1 MGREGGLWRDSP
13 PQPRRSRSEASTLVW
28 PQRQNFR
35 AWGVWAQSPR
45 HLLEHSLRGKA
56 QSSPQGRQ
64 MRDTPAWADQRLTP
78 SAGNTSPWMT
88 TQPLP
93 DLCPCRWP
101 EILLIRQEKRTPPP
115 CTNTHATQAAG
126 EETLGHVSIDPN
138 VNEGS
143 HSVWET
149 TVPGKNS
156 CLAIGLFGNSLCHCS

>member
-1 MGREGGLWRDSP
+1 MGWEGGLWRDSP

-64 MRDTPAWADQRLTP
+64 RRDTPAWAEQRLTP

-93 DLCPCRWP
+93 DLCPLQVARDTTHKT
-101 EILLIRQEKRTPPP
+101 REKDSPTVHKHPRHP
-115 CTNTHATQAAG
+115 G
-126 EETLGHVSIDPN
+126 GRGGDPGAR
-138 VNEGS
+138 E
-143 HSVWET
+143 HRPQCE
-149 TVPGKNS
+149 
-156 CLAIGLFGNSLCHCS
+156 